1 MTNENQGVQGVGL
14 LVAAYV
20 DERGAD
26 KALEAMKDAKSRNE
40 FYFDDAAVI
49 RRNAD
54 GKAFIDET
62 GDMTSGKAAGV
73 GALVGGV
80 IGILGG
86 PAGIVVGA
94 GAGAAV
100 GALAAATDGG
110 FDQDSLKEIGAALPP
125 GTSALV
131 ATTSKDFVEQVRSQ
145 TPKAETLTRAKQ
157 IASEIETH
165 LSNREDALFSM
176 ILTEEGVAATKVTFT
191 PKELAIL
198 GVAVTPDGAAAG
210 AGVVTPDGA
219 AGKAGVVTSEGAA
232 VRAGIVTPEEAIV
245 AEGIAV
251 PEEGGDAPAPEEPAP
266 SEDAAKPGE

>member
-40 FYFDDAAVI
+40 FYFDDAVVV

-54 GKAFIDET
+54 GKVFIDET

-86 PAGIVVGA
+86 PAGIAVGA

-110 FDQDSLKEIGAALPP
+110 FDQDSLKEVGAALPP

-131 ATTSKDFVEQVRSQ
+131 ATTSKDLVEQVRAQ
-145 TPKAETLTRAKQ
+145 TPKAETMARARQ
-157 IASEIETH
+157 IAAEIETH
-165 LSNREDALFSM
+165 LSNREDALFAM

-191 PKELAIL
+191 PKELAII
-198 GVAVTPDGAAAG
+198 GVAVADEGAVAGAA
-210 AGVVTPDGA
+210 VVTPDGA
-219 AGKAGVVTSEGAA
+219 AGEAGVVTSEGAA
-232 VRAGIVTPEEAIV
+232 FRAGIVTPEGAVV
-245 AEGIAV
+245 AEGAAV
-251 PEEGGDAPAPEEPAP
+251 PDEGGSAPAQEDPTSSEEAT
-266 SEDAAKPGE
+266 KPGE